1 MAEIGNDL
9 PTAPDVNDARAC
21 ILFTTTA
28 PEGLKTVRSWG
39 INEREGQNK
48 NDSEEKAC

>member
-1 MAEIGNDL
+1 MAESGDDVS
-9 PTAPDVNDARAC
+9 TAPIVNDATAC

-39 INEREGQNK
+39 INGREGQNK